1 MNTELFL
8 SGILALAIGVLF
20 EVLTRVSKS
29 KPWLRAR
36 VLIVLGIVVIAV
48 SVLVS

>member
-8 SGILALAIGVLF
+8 SGILALAVGVFF
-20 EVLTRVSKS
+20 EVLTRVGKS

-36 VLIVLGIVVIAV
+36 FLIVLGVVVLAL